1 MKIDIKEMDEYLV
14 KLLRTV
20 GDNLV
25 VDSAKDKSVDT
36 KSSRIDLVTN
46 FDKSTEKW
54 LVGEIKK
61 KYPDST
67 IVSEEGYGDVV
78 NDMSGLVFFVDPI
91 DGTMNFVKRRDD
103 FASMIG
109 VYLDG
114 KPFLGAIID
123 VVKSE
128 IYHGG
133 PDYGIFRNEEEVTSP
148 KNQSL
153 PEGLVDISWPMVM
166 ADKFNSQAV
175 VKKSSGLR
183 IYGSAGIIFE
193 HLIFGREVLY
203 MSYLAPWDLAA
214 GRVLCE
220 SLGLEVATIDD
231 SPVNMLKSQVVIVGT
246 KKVISEVLRTVK
258 K

>member
-1 MKIDIKEMDEYLV
+1 MKIDIKEMDEFLV
-14 KLLRTV
+14 DLLSEIGDKLLI
-20 GDNLV
+20 
-25 VDSAKDKSVDT
+25 DSSKDKSVDT

-46 FDKSTEKW
+46 FDKSTEK
-54 LVGEIKK
+54 LVVEKIKE
-61 KYPDST
+61 KYSEAA

-78 NDMSGLVFFVDPI
+78 NNMSGLVFFVDPI

-123 VVKSE
+123 VVKKE

-133 PDYGIFRNEEEVTSP
+133 PDYGVFKNDEKVISP

-166 ADKFNSQAV
+166 ADRFNSQAV

-220 SLGLEVATIDD
+220 SLGLRVATIDD
-231 SPVNMLKSQVVIVGT
+231 SPINMLKSQVVIVGT
-246 KKVISEVLRTVK
+246 QKVISEVLKTVK

>member
-1 MKIDIKEMDEYLV
+1 MKINIKEMDEFLV
-14 KLLRTV
+14 ELLSEV
-20 GDNLV
+20 GKSLL
-25 VDSAKDKSVDT
+25 VDSKKDKSVGT

-54 LVGEIKK
+54 LVGKIKE
-61 KYPDST
+61 KYTDAT
-67 IVSEEGYGDVV
+67 IFSEEGYGDVV
-78 NDMSGLVFFVDPI
+78 KDMSGLVFFVDPI

-123 VVKSE
+123 VIKQE

-133 PDYGIFRNEEEVTSP
+133 PDYGIFRNKEKVISP

-153 PEGLVDISWPMVM
+153 PEGLVDISWPMVV
-166 ADKFNSQAV
+166 ADRFNSQAV
-175 VKKSSGLR
+175 VQKSSGLR

-220 SLGLEVATIDD
+220 SLGLKVSTIDD

-246 KKVISEVLRTVK
+246 EKVVSEVLKTVK